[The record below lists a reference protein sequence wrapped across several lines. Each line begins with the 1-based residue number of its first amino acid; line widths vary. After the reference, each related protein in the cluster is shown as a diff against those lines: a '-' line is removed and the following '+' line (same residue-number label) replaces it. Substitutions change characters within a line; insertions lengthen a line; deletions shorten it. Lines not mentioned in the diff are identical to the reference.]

1 MTKCDCLKKH
11 ENGGICNCL
20 DNNDVDDFF
29 EEEVEEV
36 EEEEEKEDYTRIT
49 KKHDDWFNH

>member
-20 DNNDVDDFF
+20 DNNEPEDFF

-49 KKHDDWFNH
+49 KKHDDWFKH